1 MAGARA
7 PCTERA
13 GIAEKGREGAETPE
27 EEATMAD
34 SREAERAEG
43 RIESRQQSK
52 EGSKRKEKG
61 SKQGGR

>member
-1 MAGARA
+1 VAGARA

-27 EEATMAD
+27 EEATMPD

-52 EGSKRKEKG
+52 EGARER
-61 SKQGGR
+61 Q

>member
-1 MAGARA
+1 VAGARARA

-13 GIAEKGREGAETPE
+13 GIAIAKKGREGAETPE
-27 EEATMAD
+27 EEATMPD

-52 EGSKRKEKG
+52 EGARER
-61 SKQGGR
+61 Q